1 MIADIC
7 GQHIH
12 PDTANT
18 LADTIVRASVMNDEH
33 AALVDM
39 NLVCDLNRG
48 DVIEASLVCSAEPAY
63 REQLVRNL

>member
-1 MIADIC
+1 
-7 GQHIH
+7 
-12 PDTANT
+12 
-18 LADTIVRASVMNDEH
+18 MNDEH

-39 NLVCDLNRG
+39 NLVCDLNQG